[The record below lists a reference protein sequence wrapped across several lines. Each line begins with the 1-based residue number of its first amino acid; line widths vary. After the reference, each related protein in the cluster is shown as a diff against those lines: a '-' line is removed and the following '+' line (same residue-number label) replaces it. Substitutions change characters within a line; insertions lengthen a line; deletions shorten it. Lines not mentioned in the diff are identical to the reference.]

1 MTFKDLI
8 VSENTKIVT
17 ALKQL
22 GKTGEK
28 NLVVLNVKN
37 KLVGVLS
44 DGDLRRAILKKININ
59 NSIRKIYNKKPLFFY
74 QNRLKNNEI
83 KKILI
88 SKKLFFAPIVDQKK
102 NIVDV
107 VTWDFIFGK
116 KNKVKKIKSKIPVVV
131 MAGGKGTRLEPFT
144 DILPKPLIPINRK
157 SILEH
162 VFEKFVDYGLK
173 NFILSINYKS
183 KILKA
188 FFDELNPEYQI
199 TFLEEKKPLGT
210 AGALANIIL
219 KNEKNFFVTNSDIIL
234 NLDYND
240 LLNFHLVN
248 KNIVTCVVAT
258 KDYVIPYGTCK
269 INSSGK
275 LLQLK
280 EKPTYNF
287 LVNTGMYLFD
297 KTVLKFIKK
306 NEKLDM
312 NELIITLMKNNCKI
326 MVYPVSEKSWIDVG
340 QWNEYKKAV
349 EKLT

>member
-1 MTFKDLI
+1 MKILQ
-8 VSENTKIVT
+8 IVT

-102 NIVDV
+102 NIVDI

-144 DILPKPLIPINRK
+144 DI
-157 SILEH
+157 
-162 VFEKFVDYGLK
+162 K
-173 NFILSINYKS
+173 N
-183 KILKA
+183 
-188 FFDELNPEYQI
+188 
-199 TFLEEKKPLGT
+199 
-210 AGALANIIL
+210 
-219 KNEKNFFVTNSDIIL
+219 
-234 NLDYND
+234 
-240 LLNFHLVN
+240 H
-248 KNIVTCVVAT
+248 
-258 KDYVIPYGTCK
+258 
-269 INSSGK
+269 
-275 LLQLK
+275 
-280 EKPTYNF
+280 
-287 LVNTGMYLFD
+287 
-297 KTVLKFIKK
+297 
-306 NEKLDM
+306 
-312 NELIITLMKNNCKI
+312 
-326 MVYPVSEKSWIDVG
+326 
-340 QWNEYKKAV
+340 
-349 EKLT
+349 